1 MMLQCFIDYK
11 VPFQRRSYFT
21 LRWPCVHW
29 YYLHFMGVERR
40 LENLD
45 NLLKLSELVSQA
57 PGFCTLRAIF
67 MLPSWVCSI
76 KSCWGYRSA
85 VCHVIMVYS
94 IRTHPFF
101 RQDVEKDTTCLR
113 CFANCVSYSFF
124 IFQLLSFGLGEVSEH
139 HSLCWLC

>member
-1 MMLQCFIDYK
+1 
-11 VPFQRRSYFT
+11 
-21 LRWPCVHW
+21 
-29 YYLHFMGVERR
+29 MGVERR

-76 KSCWGYRSA
+76 KSCWGCRSA

-94 IRTHPFF
+94 RLSELILFSGKMWRKILLAFGALQIAFPILF
-101 RQDVEKDTTCLR
+101 
-113 CFANCVSYSFF
+113 SFF
-124 IFQLLSFGLGEVSEH
+124 NFCPLDLGPFLNIIDTF
-139 HSLCWLC
+139 LCRLC